1 MLYAESSART
11 LAPLTLRSMVESE
24 EKARLSRE
32 QREAAGRRLAEAIE
46 HQKMDST
53 AGRKVLANALGV
65 TTAAIGQALA
75 GRTMLTAPNMAK
87 AARELGVSCYWLATG
102 EGEMGEQFSPEAA
115 RVAQQIDAL
124 RKDPD
129 PDRLKWALQVAGLV
143 FTRRP
148 QSASE
153 MVALV
158 ASLSAEVQPMP
169 VHPTHQ

>member
-1 MLYAESSART
+1 MLYAEHLT
-11 LAPLTLRSMVESE
+11 GGLAALTLPAMVDPE
-24 EKARLSRE
+24 ERARLARE
-32 QREAAGRRLAEAIE
+32 QREAAGRRLAIAIE
-46 HQKMDST
+46 HKGMDST
-53 AGRKVLANALGV
+53 AGRKVLENVLGV
-65 TTAAIGQALA
+65 SKAAISQALK
-75 GRTMLTAPNMAK
+75 GDTMLTAPNMAK

-102 EGEMGEQFSPEAA
+102 EGEMTEQFSPEAA

-158 ASLSAEVQPMP
+158 ASLSAEGQPTP
-169 VHPTHQ
+169 AHPTRQ